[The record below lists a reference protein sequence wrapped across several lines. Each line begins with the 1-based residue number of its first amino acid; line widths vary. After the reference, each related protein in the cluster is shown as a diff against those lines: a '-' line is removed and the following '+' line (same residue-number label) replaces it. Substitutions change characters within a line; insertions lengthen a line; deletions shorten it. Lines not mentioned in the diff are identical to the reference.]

1 MAEEP
6 VWVRASIQ
14 VDGCSGTVISPD
26 GYGVGA
32 GHCAKV
38 DRKLTWVGYDN
49 KTTGKGRWLYVDE
62 KRDLALF
69 KIDKPIAHVRVP
81 RRLPAGPITG
91 CGWPEGSG
99 PERLRLRYSNREE
112 FSNLTGARWV
122 FAVEAG
128 KFRSGNSGGGVFIGA
143 DLVTVM
149 THGVDDQW
157 VYGCRHEEFLAFL
170 APPGVAKPLAL
181 GTGWGDD
188 DRTREIKALQKRVAA
203 LEKLLS
209 SKQSPVPG
217 PPGPPG
223 PRGEPGPVGS
233 TDTGLN
239 DRIISLEEWRDNFK
253 AVIRVKIAPNK
264 EKTDG
269 K

>member
-1 MAEEP
+1 M
-6 VWVRASIQ
+6 
-14 VDGCSGTVISPD
+14 
-26 GYGVGA
+26 
-32 GHCAKV
+32 
-38 DRKLTWVGYDN
+38 
-49 KTTGKGRWLYVDE
+49 
-62 KRDLALF
+62 
-69 KIDKPIAHVRVP
+69 
-81 RRLPAGPITG
+81 
-91 CGWPEGSG
+91 
-99 PERLRLRYSNREE
+99 
-112 FSNLTGARWV
+112 
-122 FAVEAG
+122 FAVQAG
-128 KFRSGNSGGGVFIGA
+128 KFRNGNSGGGVFIGA

-170 APPGVAKPLAL
+170 ADAEQATKAVFLPPPGVAKPLAL

-203 LEKLLS
+203 LEKLL